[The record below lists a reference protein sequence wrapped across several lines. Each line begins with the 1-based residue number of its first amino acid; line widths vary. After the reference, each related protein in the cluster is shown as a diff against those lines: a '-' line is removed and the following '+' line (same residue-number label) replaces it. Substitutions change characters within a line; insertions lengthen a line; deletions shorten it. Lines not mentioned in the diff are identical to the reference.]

1 MKFADAPIPRDQI
14 NLIPTYLD
22 ELLPQNSPI
31 RLIDELLDQLDWNVF
46 NEKFSYERRG
56 RPPIAP
62 RILVAIWIWA
72 FFRRV
77 RSSRELEYQLR
88 TNVEFMWLAHGHR
101 LDHSTLAAF
110 RSQNAKPL
118 KEIHRDLIRLAKK
131 LGVIKIADLYVDA
144 TRIKAN
150 ASRSR
155 MMTDGKATELLK
167 IVD

>member
-31 RLIDELLDQLDWNVF
+31 RLVDELLDQLDWTVF
-46 NEKFSYERRG
+46 NEKFRYEHGG

-118 KEIHRDLIRLAKK
+118 KEIHRDLIRLAENLLDEVNDEELPRRWQTCIAAK
-131 LGVIKIADLYVDA
+131 LNL
-144 TRIKAN
+144 
-150 ASRSR
+150 SRWR
-155 MMTDGKATELLK
+155 KPVGRWMR
-167 IVD
+167 